1 MNTLRN
7 FLVVPVLACCFVASA
22 LAVEPSVVKETA
34 SKPVSATVAR
44 GKYLVTF
51 GGCHDCHTP
60 KLMTGK
66 GPALDTKR
74 LLSGFPSSQK
84 VPAIPAGVIG
94 PNSWG
99 GLFTNDLTGWA
110 GPWGVSFASNL
121 TPDKETGIGAWTE
134 KTFIKI
140 PSDGKDTRW
149 SPLLPPMPWEGIQ
162 QASDKDLKAMFA
174 YLMSLPPVRNM
185 VRARSLR
192 NRRRGRREA
201 GSRGREGDSPLPAV
215 LYAGRIPGVL

>member
-22 LAVEPSVVKETA
+22 LAAEPPVVKETA
-34 SKPVSATVAR
+34 PKPVSAAVAR
-44 GKYLVTF
+44 GKYLITL

-84 VPAIPAGVIG
+84 VPAIPEGVIG

-99 GLFTNDLTGWA
+99 GLCTNDLTGWA

-134 KTFIKI
+134 KTFITTLRT
-140 PSDGKDTRW
+140 GKTPGGR
-149 SPLLPPMPWEGIQ
+149 PILPPMPWESIQ

-185 VRARSLR
+185 V
-192 NRRRGRREA
+192 
-201 GSRGREGDSPLPAV
+201 PAPV
-215 LYAGRIPGVL
+215 PPK

>member
-7 FLVVPVLACCFVASA
+7 YLVVPVLACCFVASA
-22 LAVEPSVVKETA
+22 LAAEAPMVKETA
-34 SKPVSATVAR
+34 SKPVSAAVAR
-44 GKYLVTF
+44 GKYLITL

-60 KLMTGK
+60 KLMTEK

-74 LLSGFPSSQK
+74 LLSGFPSSEK
-84 VPAIPAGVIG
+84 VPAVPEGVIG

-99 GLFTNDLTGWA
+99 GLCTNDLTGWA

-134 KTFIKI
+134 KTFIETLRT
-140 PSDGKDTRW
+140 GKTPGGR
-149 SPLLPPMPWEGIQ
+149 PMLPPMPWEGIR

-185 VRARSLR
+185 V
-192 NRRRGRREA
+192 
-201 GSRGREGDSPLPAV
+201 PAPV
-215 LYAGRIPGVL
+215 PPK

>member
-22 LAVEPSVVKETA
+22 MAAEPPVVKETA
-34 SKPVSATVAR
+34 PKPVSAAVAR
-44 GKYLVTF
+44 GKYLITL

-84 VPAIPAGVIG
+84 VPAIPEGVIG

-99 GLFTNDLTGWA
+99 GLCTNDQTGWA

-134 KTFIKI
+134 KTFITTLRT
-140 PSDGKDTRW
+140 GK
-149 SPLLPPMPWEGIQ
+149 SPGGRPILPPMPWESIQ
-162 QASDKDLKAMFA
+162 QASDNDLKAMFA

-185 VRARSLR
+185 V
-192 NRRRGRREA
+192 
-201 GSRGREGDSPLPAV
+201 PAPV
-215 LYAGRIPGVL
+215 PPK

>member
-22 LAVEPSVVKETA
+22 LAAEPPVVKETA
-34 SKPVSATVAR
+34 PKPVSAAVAR
-44 GKYLVTF
+44 GKYLITL

-84 VPAIPAGVIG
+84 VPAIPEGVIG

-99 GLFTNDLTGWA
+99 GLCTNDLTGWA

-134 KTFIKI
+134 KTFIETLRT
-140 PSDGKDTRW
+140 GKTPGGR
-149 SPLLPPMPWEGIQ
+149 PMLPPMPWEGIR

-185 VRARSLR
+185 V
-192 NRRRGRREA
+192 
-201 GSRGREGDSPLPAV
+201 PAPV
-215 LYAGRIPGVL
+215 PPK

>member
-22 LAVEPSVVKETA
+22 LAAEPPVVKETA
-34 SKPVSATVAR
+34 PKPVSAAVAR
-44 GKYLVTF
+44 GKYLITL

-84 VPAIPAGVIG
+84 VPAIPEGVIG

-99 GLFTNDLTGWA
+99 GLCTNDLTGWA

-134 KTFIKI
+134 KTFIKTLRT
-140 PSDGKDTRW
+140 GKTPGGR
-149 SPLLPPMPWEGIQ
+149 PLLPPMPWEGIQ

-185 VRARSLR
+185 V
-192 NRRRGRREA
+192 
-201 GSRGREGDSPLPAV
+201 PAPV
-215 LYAGRIPGVL
+215 PPK

>member
-22 LAVEPSVVKETA
+22 LAAEPPVVKETA
-34 SKPVSATVAR
+34 PKPVSAAVAR
-44 GKYLVTF
+44 GKYLITL

-84 VPAIPAGVIG
+84 VPAIPEGVIG

-99 GLFTNDLTGWA
+99 GLCTNDLTGWA

-134 KTFIKI
+134 KTFIKTLRT
-140 PSDGKDTRW
+140 GKTPGGR
-149 SPLLPPMPWEGIQ
+149 PFLPPMPWEGIR

-185 VRARSLR
+185 V
-192 NRRRGRREA
+192 
-201 GSRGREGDSPLPAV
+201 PAPV
-215 LYAGRIPGVL
+215 PPK

>member
-22 LAVEPSVVKETA
+22 LAAEPPVVKETA
-34 SKPVSATVAR
+34 PKPVSAAVAR
-44 GKYLVTF
+44 GKYLITL

-84 VPAIPAGVIG
+84 VPAIPEGVIG

-99 GLFTNDLTGWA
+99 GLCTNDLTGWA
-110 GPWGVSFASNL
+110 GPWGVSFGSNL

-134 KTFIKI
+134 KTFITTLRT
-140 PSDGKDTRW
+140 GK
-149 SPLLPPMPWEGIQ
+149 SPGGRPILPPMPWESIQ
-162 QASDKDLKAMFA
+162 QASDRDLKAMFA

-185 VRARSLR
+185 V
-192 NRRRGRREA
+192 
-201 GSRGREGDSPLPAV
+201 PAPV
-215 LYAGRIPGVL
+215 PPK

>member
-22 LAVEPSVVKETA
+22 MAAEPPVVKEIA
-34 SKPVSATVAR
+34 PKPVSAAVAR
-44 GKYLVTF
+44 GKYLITL

-84 VPAIPAGVIG
+84 VPAIPEGVIG

-99 GLFTNDLTGWA
+99 GLCTNDLTGWA

-134 KTFIKI
+134 KTFITTLRT
-140 PSDGKDTRW
+140 GKTPGGR
-149 SPLLPPMPWEGIQ
+149 PILPPMPWESIQ
-162 QASDKDLKAMFA
+162 QASDRDLKAMFA

-185 VRARSLR
+185 V
-192 NRRRGRREA
+192 
-201 GSRGREGDSPLPAV
+201 PAPV
-215 LYAGRIPGVL
+215 PPK

>member
-22 LAVEPSVVKETA
+22 LAAEPPVVKETA
-34 SKPVSATVAR
+34 PKPVSAAVAR
-44 GKYLVTF
+44 GKYLITL

-84 VPAIPAGVIG
+84 VPAIPEGVIG

-99 GLFTNDLTGWA
+99 GLCTNDLTGWA

-134 KTFIKI
+134 EKFITTLRTGKTPGGRPI
-140 PSDGKDTRW
+140 
-149 SPLLPPMPWEGIQ
+149 LPPMPWESIQ

-185 VRARSLR
+185 V
-192 NRRRGRREA
+192 
-201 GSRGREGDSPLPAV
+201 PAPV
-215 LYAGRIPGVL
+215 PPK

>member
-22 LAVEPSVVKETA
+22 LAAEPPVVKETA
-34 SKPVSATVAR
+34 PKPVSAAVAR
-44 GKYLVTF
+44 GKYLITL

-84 VPAIPAGVIG
+84 VPAIPEGVIG

-99 GLFTNDLTGWA
+99 VLCTNDLTGWA

-121 TPDKETGIGAWTE
+121 TPDKETGIGDWTE
-134 KTFIKI
+134 KKFITTLRT
-140 PSDGKDTRW
+140 GKTPGGR
-149 SPLLPPMPWEGIQ
+149 PILPPMPWESIQ

-185 VRARSLR
+185 V
-192 NRRRGRREA
+192 
-201 GSRGREGDSPLPAV
+201 PAPV
-215 LYAGRIPGVL
+215 PPK

>member
-22 LAVEPSVVKETA
+22 MAAEPPVVKETA
-34 SKPVSATVAR
+34 PKPVSAAVAR
-44 GKYLVTF
+44 GKYLITL

-84 VPAIPAGVIG
+84 VPAIPEGVIG

-99 GLFTNDLTGWA
+99 GLCTNDLTGWA

-134 KTFIKI
+134 EKFITTLRTGKTPGGRPI
-140 PSDGKDTRW
+140 
-149 SPLLPPMPWEGIQ
+149 LPPMPWESIQ

-185 VRARSLR
+185 V
-192 NRRRGRREA
+192 
-201 GSRGREGDSPLPAV
+201 PAPV
-215 LYAGRIPGVL
+215 PPK

>member
-22 LAVEPSVVKETA
+22 LAAEPPVVKETA
-34 SKPVSATVAR
+34 PKPVSAAVAR
-44 GKYLVTF
+44 GKYLITL

-84 VPAIPAGVIG
+84 VPAIPEGVIG

-99 GLFTNDLTGWA
+99 GLCTNDLTGWA

-134 KTFIKI
+134 EKFITTLRTGKTPGGRPI
-140 PSDGKDTRW
+140 
-149 SPLLPPMPWEGIQ
+149 LPPMPWQSIQ

-174 YLMSLPPVRNM
+174 YLMSIPPVRNM
-185 VRARSLR
+185 V
-192 NRRRGRREA
+192 
-201 GSRGREGDSPLPAV
+201 PAPV
-215 LYAGRIPGVL
+215 PPK

>member
-22 LAVEPSVVKETA
+22 LAAEPPVVKETA
-34 SKPVSATVAR
+34 PKPVSAAVAR
-44 GKYLVTF
+44 GKYLITL

-84 VPAIPAGVIG
+84 VPAIPEGVIG

-99 GLFTNDLTGWA
+99 GLCTNDLTGWA
-110 GPWGVSFASNL
+110 GPWGISFASNL

-134 KTFIKI
+134 KTFIKTLRT
-140 PSDGKDTRW
+140 GKTPGGR
-149 SPLLPPMPWEGIQ
+149 PILPPMPWESIQ

-185 VRARSLR
+185 V
-192 NRRRGRREA
+192 
-201 GSRGREGDSPLPAV
+201 PAPV
-215 LYAGRIPGVL
+215 PPK